1 VQGTC
6 TKLIYEKKSK
16 YPSHSHVSTYEVGRD
31 IKECLQT
38 FAIWPQYLENFT
50 TWRGVGG
57 GQFQLLGMLASLR
70 IPKMREYDRV

>member
-1 VQGTC
+1 M
-6 TKLIYEKKSK
+6 IYEKKLK
-16 YPSHSHVSTYEVGRD
+16 NPSHCHVITYGVGRD
-31 IKECLQT
+31 IRECLKK
-38 FAIWPQYLENFT
+38 FANPPQYLENFT